1 MEMIYFL
8 LKGGFEEHHGTPLDP
23 SLGIDIF
30 DSKHFGNRHFG
41 TVDILGVDISAPT
54 HREIFFFL
62 IVRQQSDLT
71 KKEILTIW

>member
-1 MEMIYFL
+1 MEMICFL

-41 TVDILGVDISAPT
+41 TVDILGVNILGVDI
-54 HREIFFFL
+54 
-62 IVRQQSDLT
+62 
-71 KKEILTIW
+71 